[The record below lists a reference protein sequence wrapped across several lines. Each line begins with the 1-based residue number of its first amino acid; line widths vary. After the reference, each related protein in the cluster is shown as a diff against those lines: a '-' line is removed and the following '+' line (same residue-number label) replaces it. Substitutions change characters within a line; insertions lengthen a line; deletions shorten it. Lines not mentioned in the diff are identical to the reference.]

1 MLESASA
8 SAAVAV
14 VLEPVQGPRGRAQVQ
29 ALVAL
34 VQVRVQV
41 QVVVVRAPKQVLLLD
56 QERARPQVVEAVVE
70 DRVVAEDRAA
80 VEDPRREVDM
90 VKERGMD
97 RVMVEAV
104 GIEVVQFDESRKIYI
119 NFAIYNITIH
129 G

>member
-56 QERARPQVVEAVVE
+56 QERARPQVVAEA
-70 DRVVAEDRAA
+70 RAA

-97 RVMVEAV
+97 RVMVEEAV
-104 GIEVVQFDESRKIYI
+104 GIEVVPCSLMNPEKLM
-119 NFAIYNITIH
+119 
-129 G
+129 